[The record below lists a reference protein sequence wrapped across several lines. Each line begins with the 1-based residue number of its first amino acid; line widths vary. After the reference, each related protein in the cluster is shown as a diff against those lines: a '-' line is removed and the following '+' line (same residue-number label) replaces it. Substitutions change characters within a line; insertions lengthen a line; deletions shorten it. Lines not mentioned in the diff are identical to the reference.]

1 MTEFKKYINT
11 NQVFT
16 HGQEI
21 FIGITMAWNSITQKW
36 EQKGRFV
43 QLRGVPQHTSRPKI
57 DSSKKEKIE
66 EQKEV
71 YDSFK
76 STELEEF
83 EL

>member
-1 MTEFKKYINT
+1 MAEFKKYIDT
-11 NQVFT
+11 NQVFS
-16 HGQEI
+16 HGQEV
-21 FIGITMAWNSITQKW
+21 FIGITIAWNSITQKW
-36 EQKGRFV
+36 EQKSRFV
-43 QLRGVPQHTSRPKI
+43 QLRGVPQYTAKPKI
-57 DSSKKEKIE
+57 DNSKKEKID